1 MVIGLRLALLGKVVL
16 PLIGVVAITTYLA
29 FAELEK
35 AAEQRLQEEIELVA
49 RAIQLPISTS
59 LEQGTLHTLEESLT
73 SVFEIGRV
81 YGAYVFNEQ
90 GDQVAAVGAVE
101 PGRRDERKAAEIAAV
116 GEQLGEYRRIE
127 GREVYSY
134 FLPLLDTGGRINGL
148 LQVIRE
154 QRDFTREFSE
164 LRQQAV
170 LIMLGGTLLV
180 LAIVLLGHDRAIGR
194 HVRALLGSMHRVET
208 GDHAHR
214 AQSRGPREIRTLT
227 DALNT
232 MLDAIAHN
240 ERELA
245 ERRQTQAELAE
256 RLREM
261 EKMAA
266 LGRMASGV
274 AHELGA
280 PLSVIDGRARQVR
293 KTSGLSEKS
302 TENLAQIRNQV
313 RRMTAF
319 IRQLLDF
326 ARSSTPE
333 PRSVKVSDLLH
344 GSVQAI
350 RTEFESV
357 GERLQVQPPP
367 TDLQL
372 RGDPVRLEQ
381 ALINLLRNALQANPD
396 GQVALHWEQ
405 QDDGLTLIVDDAGP
419 GIDPTVAHRLFE
431 PFVTTRPQGT
441 GLGLSL
447 THSAALEHGGK
458 LQATTSPQDGA
469 RFLLWLPLNPR
480 PDTPPEATSPE
491 IAPPETTP
499 HA

>member
-1 MVIGLRLALLGKVVL
+1 MVIGLRLALLGKVVF
-16 PLIGVVAITTYLA
+16 PLIGVFAITTYLVFTA
-29 FAELEK
+29 LEQ

-59 LEQGTLHTLEESLT
+59 LEQGTLHSLEESLT

-101 PGRRDERKAAEIAAV
+101 PGRRDERKAAEIAAG
-116 GEQLGEYRRIE
+116 GEQRGEYSRIE

-164 LRQQAV
+164 LRQQAG

-194 HVRALLGSMHRVET
+194 HVRALLGAMHRVET

-214 AQSRGPREIRTLT
+214 AQHRGPREIRSLAG
-227 DALNT
+227 ALNT
-232 MLDAIAHN
+232 MLDAIERSEQELN
-240 ERELA
+240 ERRRTQVEL
-245 ERRQTQAELAE
+245 TE

-280 PLSVIDGRARQVR
+280 PLSVIDGRARQLQ
-293 KTSGLSEKS
+293 KFTDSGGKNA
-302 TENLAQIRNQV
+302 ENLTRIRSQV
-313 RRMTAF
+313 RRMTTF

-326 ARSSTPE
+326 ARTPARN
-333 PRSVKVSDLLH
+333 PRRLSVTELLN
-344 GSVQAI
+344 GSMQALRNEFDTATDRLRVQA
-350 RTEFESV
+350 
-357 GERLQVQPPP
+357 PPP
-367 TDLQL
+367 SLQL
-372 RGDPVRLEQ
+372 CGDPIRLEQ
-381 ALINLLRNALQANPD
+381 ALINLLRNALQAGPD
-396 GQVALHWEQ
+396 GPVTLHWALRDQ
-405 QDDGLTLIVDDAGP
+405 GLMLTVDDTGP
-419 GIDPTVAHRLFE
+419 GIDPAVTDRLFE
-431 PFVTTRPQGT
+431 PFVTTRTDGT

-447 THSAALEHGGK
+447 AHSAALEHGGT
-458 LQATTSPQDGA
+458 LHAGTGPQGGA
-469 RFLLWLPLNPR
+469 RFQLWLPLP
-480 PDTPPEATSPE
+480 PSEDTS
-491 IAPPETTP
+491 